1 MLDIIK
7 SYFSKEDYYI
17 ILLDNHLFI
26 KNYKKLYEL
35 TDNGL
40 ILEIGSNTY
49 RIIGT
54 SISLVKNYHKD
65 LELVGNFEAIEKV

>member
-17 ILLDNHLFI
+17 ILLNDRLLI

-35 TDNGL
+35 TDYGL
-40 ILEIGSNTY
+40 IIEIGSNTY

-65 LELVGNFEAIEKV
+65 LELIGNFEAIEKV